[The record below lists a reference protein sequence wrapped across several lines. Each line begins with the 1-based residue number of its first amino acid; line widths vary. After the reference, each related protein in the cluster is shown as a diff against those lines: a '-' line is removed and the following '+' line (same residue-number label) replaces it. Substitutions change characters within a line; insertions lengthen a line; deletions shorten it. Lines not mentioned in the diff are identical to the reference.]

1 MQSTQIFSLILA
13 FTSCRSPFNRRSGGK
28 EKLFLKT
35 KTPNLLI
42 SCSRTL
48 LISLSVVGLCVTTL
62 SSQSAGDYA
71 IGASD
76 VLTIQVFDQPDLG
89 GKYTVEA
96 DGTFS
101 FPLIGRVKAGGISLR
116 AFETQLKKRLVDEKF
131 FRNPQVTVAVE
142 QYRSQRVFV
151 MGEVRAPGPVAL
163 TGGMTLIEA
172 LSRAGST
179 LPSSS
184 GEVAIVRAPPGAKGP
199 VLPEQGGSEILRAS
213 IRDLEAGKMK
223 QNIELRDG
231 DTIFAPRAESVYV
244 FGQVKN
250 PGAYSIQKD
259 TTVLQALSLG
269 GGVTENGAM
278 NRIKIVR
285 IVNGE
290 KTEVKV
296 KLTDLVKPGDTII
309 VPERYF

>member
-1 MQSTQIFSLILA
+1 MKTAHRII
-13 FTSCRSPFNRRSGGK
+13 TSCGP
-28 EKLFLKT
+28 
-35 KTPNLLI
+35 
-42 SCSRTL
+42 
-48 LISLSVVGLCVTTL
+48 GLCALVLTL
-62 SSQSAGDYA
+62 SFTAAVSAQSQEAGDYT
-71 IGASD
+71 IGAQD

-101 FPLIGRVKAGGISLR
+101 FPLLGRVKAGGISLR
-116 AFETQLKKRLVDEKF
+116 TFEEALKKQLVTEGF

-151 MGEVRAPGPVAL
+151 MGEVRQSGPVAL

-172 LSRAGST
+172 LARAGST
-179 LPSSS
+179 LPSAS
-184 GEVAIVRAPPGAKGP
+184 GEVAVVRAPQGSKNP
-199 VLPEQGGSEILRAS
+199 VLPGQEAAAVMFRAS
-213 IRDLEAGKMK
+213 IRDLEAGVLK
-223 QNIELRDG
+223 QNIQLRDG
-231 DTIFAPRAESVYV
+231 DTIFVPRAETVYV

-250 PGAYSIQKD
+250 PSAYAVQKD
-259 TTVLQALSLG
+259 TTVLQALSLA

-285 IVNGE
+285 IVNDIKVE
-290 KTEVKV
+290 LKV
-296 KLTDLVKPGDTII
+296 KLTDIVKPGDTII